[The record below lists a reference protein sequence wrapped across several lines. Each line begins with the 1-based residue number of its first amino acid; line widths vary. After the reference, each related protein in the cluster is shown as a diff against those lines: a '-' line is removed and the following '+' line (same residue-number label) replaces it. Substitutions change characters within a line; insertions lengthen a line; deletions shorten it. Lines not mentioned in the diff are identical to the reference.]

1 MAYPTLPG
9 ESNMF
14 CCLCPSHVGE
24 RTASHAA
31 AEMTTRPCGAVIETG
46 HTLRRVESRCCA
58 VMVVTL
64 LVSESSHRV
73 DSGNLFWKI
82 QLDQDLLD
90 TLVAIYPEWFKDY
103 NLTRSPAMAEGG
115 SGGSASSTPD
125 TGPSSPR
132 SHSTQGLLPLS
143 PPKVEVDDSPLQ
155 KSMDK
160 NKECRIP
167 SARLASATSDWTGFH
182 SLFCGQFLRGDGDC
196 DWRAECAS
204 SVSIF
209 RLRTTEQACV
219 LCVGGRG
226 GGDNIASFRV
236 WYTILA
242 TNSAGDSEVIFTD
255 VGKGGAVGKG
265 VKNKIGS
272 SVFMRRAGKARAQLL
287 IQFRCPCRQS
297 AVISPGSQRRHQC
310 TSRQCP
316 HGGSRRNLR
325 YISRNIVPEVM
336 PGRVGRS
343 SPSHSRSVLH
353 GQSKSTLPHD
363 NNCDGSF
370 LGELNT
376 STRFLSWLARGL
388 RNHQ

>member
-9 ESNMF
+9 EANMF
-14 CCLCPSHVGE
+14 CCLCPSHVGA

-31 AEMTTRPCGAVIETG
+31 AEMTTRPCGDRDGARAPVRWS
-46 HTLRRVESRCCA
+46 LDRMVVRRPRVESGCCA

-160 NKECRIP
+160 NKECEYTFNSIN
-167 SARLASATSDWTGFH
+167 SSD
-182 SLFCGQFLRGDGDC
+182 
-196 DWRAECAS
+196 
-204 SVSIF
+204 
-209 RLRTTEQACV
+209 
-219 LCVGGRG
+219 
-226 GGDNIASFRV
+226 
-236 WYTILA
+236 
-242 TNSAGDSEVIFTD
+242 
-255 VGKGGAVGKG
+255 
-265 VKNKIGS
+265 
-272 SVFMRRAGKARAQLL
+272 
-287 IQFRCPCRQS
+287 
-297 AVISPGSQRRHQC
+297 
-310 TSRQCP
+310 
-316 HGGSRRNLR
+316 
-325 YISRNIVPEVM
+325 
-336 PGRVGRS
+336 
-343 SPSHSRSVLH
+343 
-353 GQSKSTLPHD
+353 
-363 NNCDGSF
+363 
-370 LGELNT
+370 
-376 STRFLSWLARGL
+376 
-388 RNHQ
+388 